1 MRRCGA
7 GTATVEL
14 DPAQLPAGERY
25 KLLIGAIV
33 PRPIAVVG
41 TASRDGSSINLAPFS
56 FFAGAGSEPM
66 SLLFCPANDERGAEK
81 DSLRNAKPQEEGGA
95 GDFTVSVASVPI
107 IRRVVAA
114 AESLPYGESEFRL
127 AGLTPAQGRLVR
139 APFVR
144 ESPVSFE
151 CRTRQV
157 VRLGP
162 GVPNA
167 GNIVIGEV
175 VLLHVRDDL
184 IDERHRIDPAKLDA
198 IGRMGGFGYCSTRDR
213 FELPWGAA
221 ALEVR
226 DPLEPPPSSSPR
238 R

>member
-1 MRRCGA
+1 MRWHPRRA
-7 GTATVEL
+7 GRAGVVEL
-14 DPAQLPAGERY
+14 DPSQLPASERY

-41 TASRDGSSINLAPFS
+41 TAAADGSSVNLAPFS

-66 SLLFCPANDERGAEK
+66 ALLFCPANDERGAEK
-81 DSLRNAKPQEEGGA
+81 DTLRNAKPLAEGGA
-95 GDFTVSVASVPI
+95 GEFTVSVAAAPI
-107 IRRVVAA
+107 IRQVVAA
-114 AESLPYGESEFRL
+114 AESLPYGASEFDL
-127 AGLTPAQGRLVR
+127 AGLTPQQGRIVR

-144 ESPVSFE
+144 ESPVAFE

-162 GVPNA
+162 GLPNA

-175 VLLHVRDDL
+175 LRVHVRDDL
-184 IDERHRIDPAKLDA
+184 IDERRRIDPAKLDA
-198 IGRMGGFGYCSTRDR
+198 IGRMGGFGYCTTRDR

-221 ALEVR
+221 ALR
-226 DPLEPPPSSSPR
+226 S
-238 R
+238 